1 VTPALRLALSLF
13 ASLMLWVPTVP
24 GALQANEDPATI
36 AFRYLIALLV
46 SRIGFGVLFR
56 IINSYAAG
64 LRAADE
70 AAAEKALDEAIEAAA
85 QIVSPVGRRRDDRVE
100 DQAEETA
107 SEEQMLDDALDEAAD
122 QAALVP

>member
-1 VTPALRLALSLF
+1 VTPALRLALSLI
-13 ASLMLWVPTVP
+13 ASLLLWVPTVP
-24 GALQANEDPATI
+24 GALEANEDPATI

-85 QIVSPVGRRRDDRVE
+85 KTVGPVGRRRDDHE
-100 DQAEETA
+100 NQAEQNA

>member
-1 VTPALRLALSLF
+1 MTPALRLALSLI
-13 ASLMLWVPTVP
+13 ASLLLWVPTVP
-24 GALQANEDPATI
+24 AALEANEDPATI

-56 IINSYAAG
+56 IINGYAAG

-70 AAAEKALDEAIEAAA
+70 AAANKALDEAIAAA
-85 QIVSPVGRRRDDRVE
+85 AATVSPVGRRRDDNAGDE
-100 DQAEETA
+100 PGDQP
-107 SEEQMLDDALDEAAD
+107 SDQQLLDDALDDAAD